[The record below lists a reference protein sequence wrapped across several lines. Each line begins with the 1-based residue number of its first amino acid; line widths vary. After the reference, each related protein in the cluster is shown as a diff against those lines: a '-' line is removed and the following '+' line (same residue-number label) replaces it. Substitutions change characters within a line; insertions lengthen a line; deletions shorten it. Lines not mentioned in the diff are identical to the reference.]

1 MAVLTTSYQKIAEE
15 VIGRV
20 EDTGVALKY
29 VSLRIYAKYTS
40 QDIATNKTY
49 VSYKSTLYV
58 DGSGTYFYTGNT
70 TTKSLSGSGV
80 STKSGDAQ
88 GNYYLGETTLYE
100 STGVVTHGSLGE
112 ASISVTAGWKSTP
125 WYINGSLTGTATLP
139 TIARSTKPTFSATTV
154 TLGNSINVTL
164 SPSNSTFKHRL
175 WYWIANSGNLESG
188 FSTAGS
194 FTAQGNTTV
203 TFTPPTSLGAYM
215 PTAMS
220 STCTVL
226 CLTYS
231 ADDVYMGS
239 TESNITLNVPSYTPE
254 INSVSLTGNNLLN
267 GAYVKGK
274 STVTGNA
281 TLKTYYGAT
290 VKSVVAKVDGK
301 DYTSLPF
308 TSDILTNGSK
318 TVAIT
323 FTDSRDK
330 SVTYTSSAFTVY
342 DYSPPQITDFTL
354 ERQSDGTT
362 VIATVKG
369 SIAAVNNKNTKTVK
383 VLLDGKEK
391 TITANSYTVNET
403 ITFTGVNTDAT
414 LTATATFTDSY
425 SSVSKDSVLPTVAV
439 TMDFWKDGNGIAM
452 GKVAEQGDLLDV
464 AWEIK
469 TGKPEKTLNNFSYRG
484 TNLISKNADD
494 TIQNWSN
501 QGNLATTFYTDSA
514 TGITKPSTWGFLVN
528 VTTGPNTTEAHQL
541 WFEQSNGNVLHRGG
555 NSSGF
560 GEWKTLIDN
569 SNFGS
574 NFSSSL
580 NATIKDYVVEQG
592 TSGIWTYRK
601 WNSGIAECW
610 GIYTMAS
617 SCTLAWG
624 SLYYSNKTCS
634 RINYPFTFTIRPQE
648 TVSLRLDAYSAWPYA
663 DSEGKGMN
671 TTTQTAVYG
680 FLRPSSMG
688 ETTIRYEFTV
698 IGRWK

>member
-231 ADDVYMGS
+231 ADDVYIGS

-254 INSVSLTGNNLLN
+254 INNVSLTGNNLLN

-369 SIAAVNNKNTKTVK
+369 SIAAVNNKNTKTIK

-452 GKVAEQGDLLDV
+452 GKVAEQGSLLEVNWDSRIRKNLTVDGGITAKGHLYMGGLQTATSENHIRFSNPAKSTYPHDVYIFGGNPSGDV
-464 AWEIK
+464 AIGIYDTKNGRVVLAYKDGSHTLDFGNGSTTIK
-469 TGKPEKTLNNFSYRG
+469 L
-484 TNLISKNADD
+484 
-494 TIQNWSN
+494 
-501 QGNLATTFYTDSA
+501 
-514 TGITKPSTWGFLVN
+514 
-528 VTTGPNTTEAHQL
+528 
-541 WFEQSNGNVLHRGG
+541 NGNIL
-555 NSSGF
+555 
-560 GEWKTLIDN
+560 
-569 SNFGS
+569 
-574 NFSSSL
+574 
-580 NATIKDYVVEQG
+580 ADYVVEQG

-624 SLYYSNKTCS
+624 SLYYSNKTCP
-634 RINYPFTFTIRPQE
+634 RINYPFTFTSRPQE